1 MTAREE
7 ETEAETEKDGEIKG
21 RVGEKE
27 RSERGEKHTKDR
39 VAEMRCEKESKVK
52 EKRKINRREE

>member
-21 RVGEKE
+21 WAGEEE
-27 RSERGEKHTKDR
+27 RSERGDKYTKEQR
-39 VAEMRCEKESKVK
+39 QRS
-52 EKRKINRREE
+52 